1 MPDGS
6 FQFRRLRRHF
16 KNPLQTGSGTVSY
29 VDRLLLRVESPE
41 GLGWGEIAPWPTFPV
56 EKFAEDLDLL
66 EAAKGN
72 LTALYA
78 GIAGREEQ
86 LPCLMA
92 ALAMARDW
100 SVIQSTAA
108 SLPCT
113 GLIPI
118 GASTERLKS
127 LYEAGYRSIKI
138 KISPETNLVA
148 FETKITTLPSDLT
161 LRLDAN
167 GSLPPERA
175 RDWIHFT
182 QDTPQIEFLE
192 QPLAAG
198 HPELLQH
205 SGSKIALDESIT
217 QPVGNLAAESWPGLF
232 ILKPALCGDWEPVAA
247 WAKAR
252 PGRVVLSSA
261 FETAIGRQAGLVWAA
276 ALNLNRAVGFDTL
289 NYFEPD
295 GWEMHNSGPVVKTLD
310 GFDWEAYWRKNL

>member
-16 KNPLQTGSGTVSY
+16 KNPLQTGSGTVSH
-29 VDRLLLRVESPE
+29 VDRLLLRVESAQ
-41 GLGWGEIAPWPTFPV
+41 GIGWGEVAPWPTFPV
-56 EKFAEDLDLL
+56 EKITDALNFL

-72 LTALYA
+72 LAALYA
-78 GIAGREEQ
+78 GIAGYEQQ

-92 ALAMARDW
+92 ALAMARDGAT
-100 SVIQSTAA
+100 IQSISVA
-108 SLPCT
+108 LPCT
-113 GLIPI
+113 GLVPM
-118 GASTERLKS
+118 GAPAERLKS
-127 LYEAGYRSIKI
+127 LYELGYRSIKI

-148 FETKITTLPSDLT
+148 LEAKIATLPSDLT

-182 QDTPQIEFLE
+182 QGTPQIEFLE

-205 SGSKIALDESIT
+205 SGSKIALDESVT

-232 ILKPALCGDWEPVAA
+232 VIKPALSGDWGPVAA

-261 FETAIGRQAGLVWAA
+261 FETAIGRQAGLVWAS

-310 GFDWEAYWRKNL
+310 GFDWEAYWRKNP

>member
-1 MPDGS
+1 MVNGS

-16 KNPLQTGSGTVSY
+16 KNPLQTASGTVSH
-29 VDRLLLRVESPE
+29 VDRLLLRVETGE
-41 GLGWGEIAPWPTFPV
+41 VVGWGEIAPWPTFPV
-56 EKFAEDLDLL
+56 EKITDDLNFL

-72 LTALYA
+72 LAALYK
-78 GIAGREEQ
+78 GIAGHERQ

-92 ALAMARDW
+92 ALAMARDG
-100 SVIQSTAA
+100 SAIQSTSAA
-108 SLPCT
+108 LSCT

-118 GASTERLKS
+118 GAPTERLKS

-148 FETKITTLPSDLT
+148 LETKIETLPSDLT

-182 QDTPQIEFLE
+182 QGTPQIEFLE

-205 SGSKIALDESIT
+205 SGSKIALDESVA

-232 ILKPALCGDWEPVAA
+232 VIKPALCGDWGPVAA
-247 WAKAR
+247 WAKER

-295 GWEMHNSGPVVKTLD
+295 GWEMHNSGPIVKTLD
-310 GFDWEAYWRKNL
+310 GFDWEAYWRKNP